1 MIYDFARGVP
11 RIFKTRGVILF
22 SIHFLNELY
31 KLHLPCFPAKSLTH
45 GRMNI
50 VLVFTMK
57 RKQMIKIYGAFN
69 VIVYST
75 IRRAATITN
84 VSLSIIQKVKSKE
97 FMNWLIMN
105 TQNELLIYW
114 YSSQV
119 NQRYSDA
126 KGSTKFYPC
135 TISSVCTLYRG
146 VHVNESLGRVLV
158 VKARPFDKKIRY
170 LVFRVYN
177 TVEDIAKIQLTF
189 LQQLSHIY
197 IHV

>member
-1 MIYDFARGVP
+1 
-11 RIFKTRGVILF
+11 
-22 SIHFLNELY
+22 
-31 KLHLPCFPAKSLTH
+31 
-45 GRMNI
+45 
-50 VLVFTMK
+50 
-57 RKQMIKIYGAFN
+57 
-69 VIVYST
+69 
-75 IRRAATITN
+75 
-84 VSLSIIQKVKSKE
+84 
-97 FMNWLIMN
+97 MN

-119 NQRYSDA
+119 NQRYSDV

-177 TVEDIAKIQLTF
+177 TVEDIAKI
-189 LQQLSHIY
+189 
-197 IHV
+197 